1 MSRQNPY
8 TNKSR
13 RIHSAQFST
22 RCRWLHPTGV
32 PCPGKPQGRASGLV
46 PGTAA
51 CRLGADCTLQG
62 HRDGAGAG
70 GPNRASQ
77 FSQPQAGKDHGAK
90 RSGPHPGNEVF
101 ALLDKT
107 GTGQCLVAV
116 TGTSLSTAGVF
127 VFARPAP
134 APPPTWPGPALAVL
148 VATSTAV
155 LPATSAVEGGQPER
169 PCLVASGEASG
180 SECLRR
186 PPQIRPQPTHPV
198 RQNTAWHTEVNGDV
212 GVRLATPPHL
222 RPLGATSRCLQCRCV
237 SYFIYFIS
245 VFLQDTR
252 WYGTELGEPY
262 VPMEEDHDHRYPRTA
277 SSRVTSIPFITSYVM
292 RLVPRWPFLTRY
304 WAVFVELA
312 RASDVRSGDH
322 GHPAIGRP
330 L

>member
-1 MSRQNPY
+1 VAGQGGRPFRSRSP
-8 TNKSR
+8 
-13 RIHSAQFST
+13 
-22 RCRWLHPTGV
+22 V
-32 PCPGKPQGRASGLV
+32 P
-46 PGTAA
+46 
-51 CRLGADCTLQG
+51 
-62 HRDGAGAG
+62 
-70 GPNRASQ
+70 
-77 FSQPQAGKDHGAK
+77 
-90 RSGPHPGNEVF
+90 
-101 ALLDKT
+101 
-107 GTGQCLVAV
+107 
-116 TGTSLSTAGVF
+116 SLSTAGVF

-292 RLVPRWPFLTRY
+292 RLVPRWPFPTRSK
-304 WAVFVELA
+304 AGFVELA
-312 RASDVRSGDH
+312 RASDVRSDDH
-322 GHPAIGRP
+322 WHPVIGRP